1 VFDEKTQQLIRT
13 KGGSKLNAL
22 MDVINQTV
30 GDAISDMLLVE
41 CVLADRDWDCDQWF
55 NCYKDLPNRLGK
67 VAVRDRAMVT
77 TTDAERK
84 VVTPALRIEISI
96 HMNED
101 NLQLQEGG
109 NP

>member
-1 VFDEKTQQLIRT
+1 
-13 KGGSKLNAL
+13 
-22 MDVINQTV
+22 M
-30 GDAISDMLLVE
+30 
-41 CVLADRDWDCDQWF
+41 
-55 NCYKDLPNRLGK
+55 NCLFRLGK